1 MNDSANYAP
10 CAKPLEIPPR
20 TLLGPGPSDV
30 APRVL
35 QAMGQPT
42 VGHLD
47 PSFVKI
53 MDEVKEGLKSAFRTR
68 NEMTFPV
75 SAPGSAGMESCVVN
89 LLEPGDTAI
98 IGVNGVFGNR
108 MAENARRAGA
118 HVVLVESP
126 WGRPVDPARIREAL
140 RANPGA
146 RAVGFVHAET
156 STGVC
161 SDAQAIAAECHAHEC
176 LVIVDAVTS
185 LGGIPLEVDGWGLDA
200 VYSGSQKC
208 LSCTPG
214 LSPVSFSP
222 RAMARIA
229 ARRSPVQSWFL
240 DLSLVAGYWQDSE
253 QGGGGRTYH
262 HTAPVNAVYGLYESL
277 RMLHEEGLEA
287 AWARHQRVHE
297 GLCVGLEALGLEL
310 AVPASCRLPQLNAV
324 KIPEGVSD
332 ADVRGRLLA
341 EYSIEIGAGLGPS
354 RGEIWRVGLMGSS
367 ASPGNVVRF
376 LGAMEQILDRS
387 GAVHAADAFF
397 DHARPAR

>member
-1 MNDSANYAP
+1 
-10 CAKPLEIPPR
+10 
-20 TLLGPGPSDV
+20 
-30 APRVL
+30 
-35 QAMGQPT
+35 MGQPT

-47 PSFVKI
+47 PTFVKI

-98 IGVNGVFGNR
+98 VGINGVFGNR

-118 HVVLVESP
+118 TVIAVESP

-140 RANPGA
+140 RTNPGA

-222 RAMARIA
+222 RAMARLA

-277 RMLHEEGLEA
+277 RMLHEEGIEA

-297 GLCVGLEALGLEL
+297 GLCAGLEALGLEL

-324 KIPEGVSD
+324 KIPEGVND
-332 ADVRGRLLA
+332 ADVRGQLLA
-341 EYSIEIGAGLGPS
+341 EYGIEIGAGLGALK
-354 RGEIWRVGLMGSS
+354 GKIWRVGLMGSS
-367 ASPGNVVRF
+367 AIPGNVLRF
-376 LGAMEQILDRS
+376 LAAMEEILDRS
-387 GAVHAADAFF
+387 GAVRAAEAFF
-397 DHARPAR
+397 GRDAPR

>member
-1 MNDSANYAP
+1 VNDSAIYAP
-10 CAKPLEIPPR
+10 CANPLEIPTR
-20 TLLGPGPSDV
+20 ILLGPGPSDV

-35 QAMGQPT
+35 RAMGQPT
-42 VGHLD
+42 IGHLD
-47 PSFVKI
+47 PVFVKI
-53 MDEVKEGLKSAFRTR
+53 MDEVKEGLKSAFRTG

-98 IGVNGVFGNR
+98 IGINGVFGNR

-118 HVVLVESP
+118 KVVPVESP

-140 RANPGA
+140 QANPNA

-156 STGVC
+156 STGVR
-161 SDAQAIAAECHAHEC
+161 SDAQAIAAECDDHGC

-185 LGGIPLEVDGWGLDA
+185 LAGIPLEIDAWGIDA

-222 RAMARIA
+222 RAMARIE
-229 ARRSPVQSWFL
+229 ARRHPVQSWFL
-240 DLSLVAGYWQDSE
+240 DLSLVAGYWQGQDG
-253 QGGGGRTYH
+253 GGGGRTYH

-277 RMLHEEGLEA
+277 RMLHEEGVEA
-287 AWARHQRVHE
+287 AWARRQRMRE
-297 GLCVGLEALGLEL
+297 GLCAGLDALGLEL
-310 AVPASCRLPQLNAV
+310 AVPAECRLPQLNAV
-324 KIPEGVSD
+324 MIPEGVND

-341 EYSIEIGAGLGPS
+341 EHGIEIGAGLGALK
-354 RGEIWRVGLMGSS
+354 GKIWRVGLMGSS
-367 ASPGNVVRF
+367 AVPGNVVRF
-376 LGAMEQILDRS
+376 LAAMEQTLDRS
-387 GAVHAADAFF
+387 GAVRAAQAYF
-397 DHARPAR
+397 DRDGPR